1 MKHDYEAAINQRY
14 LSDDEAW
21 VRDYG
26 DIIEHALKLAAKV
39 TGEPSEKMIELGF
52 RKFQGFAKPWNAM
65 CNGFR
70 EMIAQAQ
77 REIEG

>member
-39 TGEPSEKMIELGF
+39 TGEPSDGMVNAAVESWNDQ
-52 RKFQGFAKPWNAM
+52 KFSV
-65 CNGFR
+65 
-70 EMIAQAQ
+70 EMEIKAVIAQAE